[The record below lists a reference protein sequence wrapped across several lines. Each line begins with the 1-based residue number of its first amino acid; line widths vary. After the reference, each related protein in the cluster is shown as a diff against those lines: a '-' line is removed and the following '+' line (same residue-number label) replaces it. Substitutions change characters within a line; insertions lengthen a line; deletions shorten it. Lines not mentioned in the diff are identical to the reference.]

1 MTFSSCLTE
10 QSTTLVLDSSI
21 IINLLATG
29 HAEAILQEL
38 PGLTCV
44 TETVVG
50 EIKGGAE
57 NGHGESTKLLE
68 LIDRRKLNVVELDE
82 EALER
87 FIAIVSG
94 STSDSL
100 GDGEAATLAFA
111 NRNGLVAA
119 IDEKKARRMA
129 GERFGSLT
137 IATTVDIL
145 AYAPVVQ
152 MLGEERLSKTVL
164 DALRLARM
172 QVWEPHFDWVVEQ
185 IGLANVPLCPSL
197 RRLAKRIPPAP
208 AR

>member
-10 QSTTLVLDSSI
+10 QSPTLVLDSSI

-29 HAEAILQEL
+29 HAEAILQAL

-44 TETVVG
+44 TETVIG

-57 NGHGESTKLLE
+57 NGHGESAKLVE
-68 LIDRRKLNVVELDE
+68 LIDSGKLDVVALDN
-82 EALER
+82 EALES
-87 FIAIVSG
+87 FISIVSG

-111 NRNGLVAA
+111 YRNGLVAA
-119 IDEKKARRMA
+119 IDEKKARRVA
-129 GERFGSLT
+129 GESFGSLT

-145 AYAPVVQ
+145 AYAPVGQV
-152 MLGEERLSKTVL
+152 LGKERLSKTVL

-172 QVWEPHFDWVVEQ
+172 QVWEPHFDWVVAQ
-185 IGLANVPLCPSL
+185 IGSANVPLCPSL
-197 RRLAKRIPPAP
+197 RRLAKRVRVTTAQ
-208 AR
+208 